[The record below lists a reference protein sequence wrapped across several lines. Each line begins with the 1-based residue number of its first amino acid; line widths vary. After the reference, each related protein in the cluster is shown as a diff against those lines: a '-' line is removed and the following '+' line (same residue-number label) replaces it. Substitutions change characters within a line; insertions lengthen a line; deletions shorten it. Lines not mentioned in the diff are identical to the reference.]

1 MIRIVGLS
9 ATLPNYKEVAHF
21 LRVNLDTGLF
31 YFDSSYRPVRH
42 RGLPCFDR
50 CCVPLASRG
59 DNWLSSSVALHSSAS
74 LRQLCLLSSSL
85 RKGGIQNWMT
95 NTCQIHLATSG
106 RVRLS
111 AFPRCCI

>member
-42 RGLPCFDR
+42 RGLPWFDR

-74 LRQLCLLSSSL
+74 PCQTLS
-85 RKGGIQNWMT
+85 
-95 NTCQIHLATSG
+95 
-106 RVRLS
+106 VVV
-111 AFPRCCI
+111 